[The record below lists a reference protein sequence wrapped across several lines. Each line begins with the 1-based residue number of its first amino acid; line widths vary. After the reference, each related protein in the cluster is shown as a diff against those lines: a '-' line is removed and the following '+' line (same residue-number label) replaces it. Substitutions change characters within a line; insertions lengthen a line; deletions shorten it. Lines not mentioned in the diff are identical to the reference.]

1 MGASAVLGTTRRGAA
16 RGRGVRGS
24 EAALGQIC
32 MTERSIERSRR
43 KSESWLQEPGRERCM
58 EVDSMRRLEGRE
70 RVGGKPVSSCC
81 RVCVS
86 APLTPIQDGTPEVQ
100 RKNMKRPTYYSEE
113 ILAFA
118 ADGVG
123 SRFGE

>member
-1 MGASAVLGTTRRGAA
+1 MQGNGEHEEAGGTA
-16 RGRGVRGS
+16 
-24 EAALGQIC
+24 
-32 MTERSIERSRR
+32 
-43 KSESWLQEPGRERCM
+43 K
-58 EVDSMRRLEGRE
+58 VD
-70 RVGGKPVSSCC
+70 GKPISSCC

-86 APLTPIQDGTPEVQ
+86 APLTPTQDGTPKVQ
-100 RKNMKRPTYYSEE
+100 RENVKRPTYYSEE